1 MTYREELIELTGQ
14 TLNGILSSDS
24 SILSKI
30 LDRAVHKQV
39 AETAVGIAQDA
50 LNQIDKLTNRP
61 IGT

>member
-14 TLNGILSSDS
+14 ALNGILSSDS
-24 SILSKI
+24 SIFAKV

-50 LNQIDKLTNRP
+50 LNHIDKAL
-61 IGT
+61 GT